1 VSPEV
6 EKAWRTLG
14 GGDCNIQLPEEKQ
27 TKKHQK
33 ATYSFPVVGD
43 LGRFMDHVPIRLCFG
58 RRHHLSVIEVQ
69 ENTRRQKH
77 HWQGR
82 GLGMVNDGGPRREA
96 VGRDTETGRTGY
108 PPRPVAGACGG
119 PLTSREGSCLKIK
132 KPVWGPIRP
141 VKACEDEVGLINS
154 EIYHPRL

>member
-1 VSPEV
+1 MEDF
-6 EKAWRTLG
+6 G
-14 GGDCNIQLPEEKQ
+14 GGGGTATFNFKRKNN
-27 TKKHQK
+27 KKHQK
-33 ATYSFPVVGD
+33 AMYSFPVVGD
-43 LGRFMDHVPIRLCFG
+43 LGRFMDHVSIRLCFG

-69 ENTRRQKH
+69 ENTHRQKH

-141 VKACEDEVGLINS
+141 VEAGEDEAVLINS
-154 EIYHPRL
+154 EICHPRL